1 MAWHVNDQGQ
11 YYWEPETASQSPFW
25 SGVGDFF
32 KTAITPYGTGQNAV
46 SPLSA
51 GIGLFNSLAGF
62 GLGLY
67 NARQA
72 NDYYKRSLQNQM
84 DTTRTNFGVSAS
96 SAGADAVN
104 LVNKAQAFNPNS
116 QFTQNMAN
124 TALNYMNGVNQAG
137 SNIGMGNTLDAQ
149 INNLKRFSG
158 LA

>member
-11 YYWEPETASQSPFW
+11 YYWEADTESQSPFW
-25 SGVGDFF
+25 TGVGNFF
-32 KTAITPYGTGQNAV
+32 KAAITPYGTGQNAM

-51 GIGLFNSLAGF
+51 GLGLFNSLAGF

-67 NARQA
+67 QARQA
-72 NDYYKRSLQNQM
+72 NDYYRKSLQNQM

-124 TALNYMNGVNQAG
+124 TALNYMNGINQAG
-137 SNIGMGNTLDAQ
+137 SNIGMNGTLDSQ
-149 INNLKRFSG
+149 IDNLKRFSG